1 MRQRVTPVRGDVRV
15 AALRTPWTRLLRC
28 RRADLLP
35 MPHPSSRRRQ
45 SRFAAAAWAAIGVLL
60 LAGPSA
66 AHEASTA
73 GGGGGTAR
81 LVRMLD
87 SSRAGIT
94 IPAGIA
100 FSQQANAFFV
110 VEGVPQGGA
119 APGETAVAQVTPF
132 GSRVASTAVSYAI
145 RAPIN
150 VAFDE
155 RRQRLLMLDGAS
167 TLLEIPLQG
176 ARLDVSRISRAD
188 VTSGHLQNP
197 QGITVDPKTGTLFV
211 LDAAGQR
218 LVRFDPT
225 SDGTLPGATS
235 SVDLGTSSVQ
245 LRGIAFDAGSGD
257 LYTVGVAERQLYELT
272 GGGSVVAVRDLAPFG
287 RREPQGLLV
296 APTTDQT
303 DAADGTSVFLAN
315 SGVPINSAAGSR
327 RAAAVQQ
334 PGGIA
339 ELSLTAA
346 TTTGT
351 ASFTSSLV
359 RTTDTAAWSPPSPD
373 PSGIAYLPTTKT
385 LLITDGEVEETVSGI
400 THFAGANIWETS
412 LGGTVART
420 TNISKIAPTAARI
433 TNEPTG
439 VAWNPTNGHF
449 YVSDD
454 DDQRVYDVNPGGDG
468 NLGTADD
475 TWSDFSTIGTDNV
488 DPEGITY
495 DTWHDR
501 VFVSDGVNREI
512 YQYTTNGTPIGHF
525 DVEAYGVD
533 DPESVEF
540 NPDSGTLF
548 VLSNHA
554 SEVIVEVST
563 GGSYLRTIDVTA
575 ARGLAP
581 AGLAYAPASDGSSAK
596 HFYVVDRRVDN
607 NDDPTEVDGKL
618 YELTAPAPTAPGN
631 IPPTVDAGADQAV
644 TLPNAATLDGT
655 VADDGLPNPPG
666 TTSVTW
672 ADVAGPS
679 TVTFANPTAV
689 DTTAS
694 FPIAGTYVLRLTAT
708 DGEYQTFD
716 ELTVTVT
723 GTGSIASLDVPVKA
737 STDDAEESDANSM
750 QMTSADLDMMLDVGS
765 TGTKTNL
772 ADGMRFNGIAI
783 PRNATIT
790 NAYVQFVASEVQ
802 SSPTQLTIQAQA
814 TDNALTFGSKKSDL
828 SLRPRTT
835 AATLWSVDPWMAV
848 GDSKRAERTPS
859 LAAVIQEVVNR
870 SGWANGNSIA
880 LIVTGTGQRVAKS
893 FDTASGAS
901 APVLHVEWQI
911 SSQTNAAPT
920 VSIDP
925 VADVTL
931 PAGTSLSGHV
941 SDDGL
946 PYPPGATTVSW
957 AKQSGPGSVTF
968 ANPTAAA
975 TTASF
980 STAGSY
986 VLRLTASDSAL
997 SAFADLTVS
1006 VNPVGSVVLAAA
1018 GDICATGPDCA
1029 PTATLLDTI
1038 APSRVIAL
1046 GDNAY
1051 EDGSLA
1057 QYTSV
1062 YDPNWGRPKAK
1073 TSPTPGNHE
1082 YHTPGASGYFTYFGG
1097 RAPATYYS
1105 YDLGSWHLISLNG
1118 EVSATAGSEQETW
1131 LKNDLAAHAGQC
1143 TLAYWHEPRFSS
1155 GTTHVSNA
1163 SFDPFWRD
1171 LYAAG
1176 ADIVLNGHEH
1186 NYERFAPQNPSG
1198 VADSAGIREFVVG
1211 TGGASEGEFPF
1222 GTPIANSEVRNTGT
1236 SGVLQLTLNA
1246 TGYDWKFVPAAGATF
1261 TDSGSDLCVRPGTP
1275 TNTAPTVSIDP
1286 VADVTLPAGTSVS
1299 GHVSDDGLPN
1309 PPGATTLAWT
1319 KQSGPGTV
1327 SFTAATPATTTVSF
1341 SAAGSYVL
1349 RLTANDGALS
1359 GFAEVSV
1366 TVNAAAPTNTA
1377 PSVSID
1383 PVADVTL
1390 PAGTSVSGHV
1400 SDDGL
1405 PNPPGAT
1412 TLSWTKQS
1420 GPGTVS
1426 FTDATAATTTVSFS
1440 AAGSYVLRLTAND
1453 GALSSFA
1460 EVSVTVNPAPV
1471 TNTAPSVSID
1481 PVADVTLPAGA
1492 SLSGHVSD
1500 DGLPNP
1506 PGATTLAWTKQSGPG
1521 TVSFTDATAA
1531 TTTVSF
1537 STAGSYVLRL
1547 TANDGAL
1554 SGFAEVSV
1562 TVNAAAP
1569 TNTAPTVSIDPV
1581 ADVTL
1586 PAGTSVSGHVSD
1598 DGLPN
1603 PPGATTLAWTKQSGP
1618 GTVSFT
1624 DATAATTT
1632 VSFSA
1637 AGSYVLRL
1645 TANDGALSGFAEVS
1659 VTVNPAAATNT
1670 APTVSIDPV
1679 ADVTL
1684 PAGTN
1689 LTGHVSDDGLP
1700 NPPGATTIA

>member
-1 MRQRVTPVRGDVRV
+1 MAYTWAQRCSRCCNARPRR
-15 AALRTPWTRLLRC
+15 RLLR
-28 RRADLLP
+28 RRGGGRTLL
-35 MPHPSSRRRQ
+35 MRRR
-45 SRFAAAAWAAIGVLL
+45 SSCGRGSIGAAAAAGAAIGVLL

-132 GSRVASTAVSYAI
+132 GSRVASTAVPYAI

-373 PSGIAYLPTTKT
+373 PSGIAY
-385 LLITDGEVEETVSGI
+385 
-400 THFAGANIWETS
+400 FAGANIWETS

-475 TWSDFSTIGTDNV
+475 TLSYFSTIGTGNG

-772 ADGMRFNGIAI
+772 ADGMRFNGIGI

-814 TDNALTFGSKKSDL
+814 ADNALTFGSKKSDL

-893 FDTASGAS
+893 FDAASGAS
-901 APVLHVEWQI
+901 APVLNVEWQI

-946 PYPPGATTVSW
+946 PNPPGATTVSW

-1062 YDPNWGRPKAK
+1062 YDPNWGRQKAK

-1131 LKNDLAAHAGQC
+1131 LK
-1143 TLAYWHEPRFSS
+1143 
-1155 GTTHVSNA
+1155 
-1163 SFDPFWRD
+1163 
-1171 LYAAG
+1171 
-1176 ADIVLNGHEH
+1176 
-1186 NYERFAPQNPSG
+1186 
-1198 VADSAGIREFVVG
+1198 
-1211 TGGASEGEFPF
+1211 
-1222 GTPIANSEVRNTGT
+1222 
-1236 SGVLQLTLNA
+1236 
-1246 TGYDWKFVPAAGATF
+1246 
-1261 TDSGSDLCVRPGTP
+1261 
-1275 TNTAPTVSIDP
+1275 
-1286 VADVTLPAGTSVS
+1286 
-1299 GHVSDDGLPN
+1299 
-1309 PPGATTLAWT
+1309 
-1319 KQSGPGTV
+1319 
-1327 SFTAATPATTTVSF
+1327 
-1341 SAAGSYVL
+1341 
-1349 RLTANDGALS
+1349 
-1359 GFAEVSV
+1359 
-1366 TVNAAAPTNTA
+1366 
-1377 PSVSID
+1377 
-1383 PVADVTL
+1383 
-1390 PAGTSVSGHV
+1390 
-1400 SDDGL
+1400 
-1405 PNPPGAT
+1405 
-1412 TLSWTKQS
+1412 
-1420 GPGTVS
+1420 
-1426 FTDATAATTTVSFS
+1426 
-1440 AAGSYVLRLTAND
+1440 
-1453 GALSSFA
+1453 
-1460 EVSVTVNPAPV
+1460 
-1471 TNTAPSVSID
+1471 
-1481 PVADVTLPAGA
+1481 
-1492 SLSGHVSD
+1492 
-1500 DGLPNP
+1500 
-1506 PGATTLAWTKQSGPG
+1506 
-1521 TVSFTDATAA
+1521 
-1531 TTTVSF
+1531 
-1537 STAGSYVLRL
+1537 
-1547 TANDGAL
+1547 
-1554 SGFAEVSV
+1554 
-1562 TVNAAAP
+1562 
-1569 TNTAPTVSIDPV
+1569 
-1581 ADVTL
+1581 
-1586 PAGTSVSGHVSD
+1586 
-1598 DGLPN
+1598 
-1603 PPGATTLAWTKQSGP
+1603 
-1618 GTVSFT
+1618 
-1624 DATAATTT
+1624 
-1632 VSFSA
+1632 
-1637 AGSYVLRL
+1637 
-1645 TANDGALSGFAEVS
+1645 
-1659 VTVNPAAATNT
+1659 
-1670 APTVSIDPV
+1670 
-1679 ADVTL
+1679 
-1684 PAGTN
+1684 
-1689 LTGHVSDDGLP
+1689 
-1700 NPPGATTIA
+1700 

>member
-1 MRQRVTPVRGDVRV
+1 MAYTWAQRCSRCCNARPRR
-15 AALRTPWTRLLRC
+15 RLLR
-28 RRADLLP
+28 RRGGGRTLL
-35 MPHPSSRRRQ
+35 MRRR
-45 SRFAAAAWAAIGVLL
+45 SSCGRGSIGAAAAAGAAIGVLL

-235 SVDLGTSSVQ
+235 SVDLGPSSVQ

-373 PSGIAYLPTTKT
+373 PSGIAYLPKTKT

-475 TWSDFSTIGTDNV
+475 TWSYFSTIGTGNG

-575 ARGLAP
+575 AGGLAP

-723 GTGSIASLDVPVKA
+723 GTGSIASLDMPVKA
-737 STDDAEESDANSM
+737 STDDAEEWTNNSM
-750 QMTSADLDMMLDVGS
+750 QMTSADLDMMLDVAS
-765 TGTKTNL
+765 TGTHTNL

-790 NAYVQFVASEVQ
+790 NAYVQFVASEVE
-802 SSPTQLTIQAQA
+802 STATQLTIQAQA
-814 TDNALTFGSKKSDL
+814 TDNAPAFTTTNRDISS
-828 SLRPRTT
+828 RARTT

-880 LIVTGTGQRVAKS
+880 LIVTGTGQRVAKA
-893 FDTASGAS
+893 FDTASGVY

-911 SSQTNAAPT
+911 SSQPNAAPT

-925 VADVTL
+925 
-931 PAGTSLSGHV
+931 
-941 SDDGL
+941 
-946 PYPPGATTVSW
+946 
-957 AKQSGPGSVTF
+957 
-968 ANPTAAA
+968 
-975 TTASF
+975 
-980 STAGSY
+980 
-986 VLRLTASDSAL
+986 
-997 SAFADLTVS
+997 
-1006 VNPVGSVVLAAA
+1006 
-1018 GDICATGPDCA
+1018 I
-1029 PTATLLDTI
+1029 
-1038 APSRVIAL
+1038 
-1046 GDNAY
+1046 
-1051 EDGSLA
+1051 
-1057 QYTSV
+1057 
-1062 YDPNWGRPKAK
+1062 
-1073 TSPTPGNHE
+1073 
-1082 YHTPGASGYFTYFGG
+1082 
-1097 RAPATYYS
+1097 
-1105 YDLGSWHLISLNG
+1105 
-1118 EVSATAGSEQETW
+1118 
-1131 LKNDLAAHAGQC
+1131 
-1143 TLAYWHEPRFSS
+1143 
-1155 GTTHVSNA
+1155 
-1163 SFDPFWRD
+1163 
-1171 LYAAG
+1171 
-1176 ADIVLNGHEH
+1176 
-1186 NYERFAPQNPSG
+1186 
-1198 VADSAGIREFVVG
+1198 
-1211 TGGASEGEFPF
+1211 
-1222 GTPIANSEVRNTGT
+1222 
-1236 SGVLQLTLNA
+1236 
-1246 TGYDWKFVPAAGATF
+1246 
-1261 TDSGSDLCVRPGTP
+1261 
-1275 TNTAPTVSIDP
+1275 
-1286 VADVTLPAGTSVS
+1286 ADVTLPAGTSVS

-1309 PPGATTLAWT
+1309 PPGTTTL
-1319 KQSGPGTV
+1319 
-1327 SFTAATPATTTVSF
+1327 
-1341 SAAGSYVL
+1341 
-1349 RLTANDGALS
+1349 N
-1359 GFAEVSV
+1359 
-1366 TVNAAAPTNTA
+1366 
-1377 PSVSID
+1377 
-1383 PVADVTL
+1383 
-1390 PAGTSVSGHV
+1390 
-1400 SDDGL
+1400 
-1405 PNPPGAT
+1405 
-1412 TLSWTKQS
+1412 WTKQS

-1440 AAGSYVLRLTAND
+1440 SAGSYVLRLTAND
-1453 GALSSFA
+1453 SALSSYA
-1460 EVSVTVNPAPV
+1460 DVTVTVNPAAA

-1481 PVADVTLPAGA
+1481 PVAPITLPAGA
-1492 SLSGHVSD
+1492 NLTGHVSD

-1506 PGATTLAWTKQSGPG
+1506 PGETTLAWTKQSGPG
-1521 TVSFTDATAA
+1521 TASFTNATTAA
-1531 TTTVSF
+1531 
-1537 STAGSYVLRL
+1537 
-1547 TANDGAL
+1547 
-1554 SGFAEVSV
+1554 
-1562 TVNAAAP
+1562 
-1569 TNTAPTVSIDPV
+1569 
-1581 ADVTL
+1581 
-1586 PAGTSVSGHVSD
+1586 
-1598 DGLPN
+1598 
-1603 PPGATTLAWTKQSGP
+1603 
-1618 GTVSFT
+1618 
-1624 DATAATTT
+1624 TT

-1645 TANDGALSGFAEVS
+1645 TANDSALSSYADVT
-1659 VTVNPAAATNT
+1659 VTVNPEPTLFVDGFETGTLAAWSSSATDNGDLLATTAAALAGAYGMQAGVNDNNPIFVTDTSPVAEQRYRARFLFNPNSIAMAKGDAHLIFAGLDSNGASLLQIDMRSTGSLRYDVRASLLTDGTQLKSTGWTGLSNARHSLEIDWRAST
-1670 APTVSIDPV
+1670 APGANNGS
-1679 ADVTL
+1679 VTL
-1684 PAGTN
+1684 WVDGAQTGAMSAIDNDTRRIESVGLGAVSGIDTGTRG
-1689 LTGHVSDDGLP
+1689 TYYFDAFVSQRYTYIGP
-1700 NPPGATTIA
+1700 